1 MDNSYKTDNQ
11 IGIFMRKIA
20 FGAVLAITA
29 TLLTATPS
37 NAAALAVTF
46 PSSTSNFTPNTW
58 QSVATV
64 TGVTPA
70 VTGGSGGSI
79 RVTVSAGTNGRV
91 RLATTTNVTAADGF
105 TLTDFNAAS
114 SGLETIS
121 FKGLVA
127 DVSGALGSLQ
137 FRRITD
143 NGSNSIT
150 VEAVEGDGLIY
161 DNRYYEVYTSANIN
175 WHDAFKLAA
184 SKRVESTT
192 AGVYC
197 QGYLATITSAGE
209 NTFVYSKVNADA
221 WLGGSDAFDYI
232 NASTGATTYADQAAS
247 EGKWFWISGP
257 ERGTQFSTGAAAFSG
272 RYKNW
277 NNSEPNNSGSG
288 EHGLQVTS
296 STGGGWNDLDRA
308 SAGVSKLIV
317 EYGGVTTTAS
327 WTNVAANVNFDD
339 AAEVGT
345 VAACTPA
352 IVNQQATGSFSALSA
367 VVPGA
372 PTIGTATA
380 KVLSADLTWTAP
392 ASNGGSAITGYRI
405 DLSTDNGANYST
417 KVANTGNTDVTATIS
432 DLSAG
437 TSYLFR
443 VYAINAVGT
452 SLGSAASTAV
462 TVLAAPKYTGP
473 LFTSFSSRSLPSGQS
488 NTLVLDGERL
498 NLISDLFIGTQK
510 LTFTTNSK
518 GQLVVQLPQLAAG
531 TYSIRASY
539 EGGASVTHQD
549 AITIQGSSAVTSVR
563 RAGDSVEV
571 RVESGQRS
579 QIILNGRRVATR
591 SSTGTLTRTLNLRAG
606 LNVIQVV
613 VDGQVVRTVRYTR

>member
-1 MDNSYKTDNQ
+1 
-11 IGIFMRKIA
+11 MRKIA

-29 TLLTATPS
+29 ALLTATPS

-58 QSVATV
+58 ESVATV

-70 VTGGSGGSI
+70 LSGGSGGSI
-79 RVTVSAGTNGRV
+79 RVTVSAGTNGRL
-91 RLATTTNVTAADGF
+91 RLATTTNVTAAEGF
-105 TLTDFNAAS
+105 TLTNFNAAS
-114 SGLETIS
+114 NGLETIS

-127 DVSGALGSLQ
+127 NVSAALASLE
-137 FRRITD
+137 FKRITD
-143 NGSNSIT
+143 NGSNSIS

-161 DNRYYEVYTSANIN
+161 DNRYYEVYTSNAIN

-197 QGYLATITSAGE
+197 QGYLATVTSSGE
-209 NTFVYSKVNADA
+209 NQFVFSKVNADA
-221 WLGGSDAFDYI
+221 WLGGSDAYDYI
-232 NASTGATTYADQAAS
+232 NAATGTTTYANQTAS

-257 ERGTQFSTGAAAFSG
+257 ERGTQFSTGANAFNS

-277 NNSEPNNSGSG
+277 NNQEPNNANTG

-308 SAGVSKLIV
+308 SGVVNKVIV

-327 WTNVAANVNFDD
+327 YTSVAADVTFTD

-345 VAACTPA
+345 VASCIPA

-367 VVPGA
+367 VAPGA

-380 KVLSADLTWTAP
+380 AVLSADLTWTAP

-417 KVANTGNTDVTATIS
+417 KVANTGNTDTSATIS
-432 DLSAG
+432 NLSAG
-437 TSYLFR
+437 VSYLFK
-443 VYAINAVGT
+443 VYAINAIGT
-452 SLGSAASTAV
+452 STASAASTAAI
-462 TVLAAPKYTGP
+462 VLDTPKYTGP
-473 LFTSFSSRSLPSGQS
+473 LFTSFSSRSLPVGQS
-488 NTLVLDGERL
+488 GTLTLDGDRL
-498 NLISDLFIGTQK
+498 NLISELYIGDQK
-510 LTFTTNSK
+510 LTFTTNAK
-518 GQLVVQLPQLAAG
+518 GQLVVQLPKLAAG
-531 TYSIRASY
+531 TYSLRATY

-549 AITIQGSSAVTSVR
+549 AITVQGSGGVASVKR
-563 RAGDSVEV
+563 NGDTVDV
-571 RVESGQRS
+571 RVESSQRS
-579 QIILNGRRVATR
+579 QILLNGKRVATR
-591 SSTGTLTRTLNLRAG
+591 SSSGTLTRTLSLRAG
-606 LNVIQVV
+606 LNVIQIV
-613 VDGQVVRTVRYTR
+613 VDGKLVRTVRYTK